1 MATRKGLVAKKGS
14 FPAQNDDEKES
25 RRQKIEFSTPKRRR
39 EQGSSPKNE
48 VSRLKMA
55 TRKGLVAKKGSFLAQ
70 SGDENRSR
78 RQKSDFLNSKRRR
91 EQVSPTK
98 IRLPHL
104 KIATKMLSSTKN
116 KIPSSSIDEKG
127 FGFLTCETP
136 NNYNFKVFI
145 GV

>member
-1 MATRKGLVAKKGS
+1 MTTRKSLVAKKSS
-14 FPAQNDDEKES
+14 FSAQNGDEKRA
-25 RRQKIEFSTPKRRR
+25 RRQKHDFLTSKRRR
-39 EQGSSPKNE
+39 ERVSSPKNQ
-48 VSRLKMA
+48 VFWPKIA

-98 IRLPHL
+98 IRLPRL

>member
-1 MATRKGLVAKKGS
+1 SLVAKNMTFS
-14 FPAQNDDEKES
+14 PQNGDENES
-25 RRQKIEFSTPKRRR
+25 RRQKMGFLGSKWRR
-39 EQGSSPKNE
+39 EWASSPKKG
-48 VSRLKMA
+48 VFRLKM
-55 TRKGLVAKKGSFLAQ
+55 TSRKDLVAKKSSFLAQ

>member
-1 MATRKGLVAKKGS
+1 MVTRLGLVAKKSS
-14 FPAQNDDEKES
+14 FLPKNSDEIRS
-25 RRQKIEFSTPKRRR
+25 RRQKIKFSTPKRRR
-39 EQGSSPKNE
+39 EQ
-48 VSRLKMA
+48 
-55 TRKGLVAKKGSFLAQ
+55 
-70 SGDENRSR
+70 
-78 RQKSDFLNSKRRR
+78 
-91 EQVSPTK
+91 VSPTI

-116 KIPSSSIDEKG
+116 KIPSSSSDEKG